1 MPVPAMAVPAQTPPP
16 LILASSSPYR
26 SQMLE
31 RLGLPFSAV
40 TSGIDETPE
49 PGESP
54 EALVRRLALEKA
66 RHIAPRHPDALIIG
80 ADQVSVLGDE
90 ILGKPGSR
98 ERAIEQIQRMS
109 GKRVDYLSGIALIG
123 PGMERI
129 DIVPTRLTYR
139 DLDQR
144 EIERYVDRDRPFDCA
159 GAMRSESL
167 GIALLETLSSD
178 DPTALIGMPLIRI
191 AQWLRAAGY
200 EIP

>member
-1 MPVPAMAVPAQTPPP
+1 MPVPAHTPPP
-16 LILASSSPYR
+16 LILASGSPYR
-26 SQMLE
+26 AQMLD
-31 RLGLPFSAV
+31 RLGLPFSTA

-49 PGESP
+49 PDETP
-54 EALVRRLALEKA
+54 EALVRRLALGKA
-66 RHIAPRHPDALIIG
+66 QHVAPGHPDALIIG
-80 ADQVSVLGDE
+80 ADQVSVLDDD

-98 ERAIEQIQRMS
+98 ERAIAQIQRMS
-109 GKRVDYLSGIALIG
+109 GKRVDYLSGIALLG
-123 PGMERI
+123 PGIERV

-139 DLDQR
+139 TLAQA
-144 EIERYVDRDRPFDCA
+144 EIERYVDRDQPFDCA

-167 GIALLETLSSD
+167 GIALLESLASD

>member
-1 MPVPAMAVPAQTPPP
+1 MPVPAHTPPP

-26 SQMLE
+26 ARMLD
-31 RLGLPFSAV
+31 RLGLPFSTA
-40 TSGIDETPE
+40 TSGIDETAE
-49 PGESP
+49 PGETP
-54 EALVRRLALEKA
+54 EALVRRLALGKA
-66 RHIAPRHPDALIIG
+66 QHIAPRHPEALVIG

-98 ERAIEQIQRMS
+98 ERAICQIQRMS
-109 GKRVDYLSGIALIG
+109 GKRVDYLSGIALVG
-123 PGMERI
+123 PGIEQV

-139 DLDQR
+139 TLEQT
-144 EIERYVDRDRPFDCA
+144 EIERYVDRDQPFDCA

-167 GIALLETLSSD
+167 GIALLESLASD

>member
-1 MPVPAMAVPAQTPPP
+1 MPDSMHHSAHTPPP
-16 LILASSSPYR
+16 LILASSSRYR
-26 SQMLE
+26 AQMLD
-31 RLGLPFSAV
+31 RLGLPFTTA

-49 PGESP
+49 PGETP
-54 EALVRRLALEKA
+54 AALVRRLALGKA
-66 RHIAPRHPDALIIG
+66 KNVAPEHPEALIIG

-98 ERAIEQIQRMS
+98 ERAVSQIQRMS
-109 GKRVDYLSGIALIG
+109 GQQVDYLSGIALVG
-123 PGMERI
+123 PGIEQV

-139 DLDQR
+139 TLEQS
-144 EIERYVDRDRPFDCA
+144 EIERYVDRDQPFDCA

-167 GIALLETLSSD
+167 GIALLESLESD

-191 AQWLRAAGY
+191 AQWLRSAGY

>member
-1 MPVPAMAVPAQTPPP
+1 MPVPAKTRPVQTPP

-26 SQMLE
+26 AQMLD
-31 RLGLPFSAV
+31 RLGLPFSTAA
-40 TSGIDETPE
+40 SGIDETPA

-66 RHIAPRHPDALIIG
+66 RHVAPRHPDALIIG

-90 ILGKPGSR
+90 ILGKPGTR

-109 GKRVDYLSGIALIG
+109 GRRVDYLSGIALIG
-123 PGMERI
+123 PGIEQV

-139 DLDQR
+139 DLDQA
-144 EIERYVDRDRPFDCA
+144 EIERYVDRDQPFDCA

-200 EIP
+200 RIP

>member
-1 MPVPAMAVPAQTPPP
+1 MPVSNPTPPP

-26 SQMLE
+26 ARMLA
-31 RLGLPFSAV
+31 RLGLPFSTA

-54 EALVRRLALEKA
+54 QALVQRLALGKA
-66 RHIAPRHPDALIIG
+66 MHVAPRHPQALIIG
-80 ADQVSVLGDE
+80 ADQVSVLDDE
-90 ILGKPGSR
+90 ILGKPGAR
-98 ERAIEQIQRMS
+98 ARAIAQIQRMS
-109 GKRVDYLSGIALIG
+109 GKRVDYLSGIALVG
-123 PGMERI
+123 PGVERV

-139 DLDQR
+139 RLDPK
-144 EIERYVDRDRPFDCA
+144 EIERYVDRDQPFDCA

-167 GIALLETLSSD
+167 GIALLESLSSD

-191 AQWLRAAGY
+191 AQWLRTAGF

>member
-1 MPVPAMAVPAQTPPP
+1 MPVPAHTPPP

-26 SQMLE
+26 AQMLD
-31 RLGLPFSAV
+31 RLGLPFTTA

-49 PGESP
+49 PDEAP
-54 EALVRRLALEKA
+54 EALVRRLALAKA
-66 RHIAPRHPDALIIG
+66 RHIAPEHPEALIIG

-98 ERAIEQIQRMS
+98 ERAIRQIQRMS
-109 GKRVDYLSGIALIG
+109 GNRVDYLSGIALVG
-123 PGMERI
+123 PGIERV

-139 DLDQR
+139 ELEQA
-144 EIERYVDRDRPFDCA
+144 EIERYVDRDQPLDCA

-200 EIP
+200 PIP

>member
-1 MPVPAMAVPAQTPPP
+1 MADPAHAKPP
-16 LILASSSPYR
+16 LVLASSSPYR
-26 SQMLE
+26 ARMLE
-31 RLGLPFSAV
+31 RLGLPFSTV

-54 EALVRRLALEKA
+54 QALVRRLALCKA
-66 RHIAPRHPDALIIG
+66 KHIAPRHPDALIIG

-98 ERAIEQIQRMS
+98 ERAISQVQRMS
-109 GKRVDYLSGIALIG
+109 GQRVDYLSGIALVG
-123 PGMERI
+123 PDIEQV
-129 DIVPTRLTYR
+129 DIVETRLNYR
-139 DLDQR
+139 ELDQH
-144 EIERYVDRDRPFDCA
+144 EIARYVDRDQPFDCA

-167 GIALLETLSSD
+167 GIALLESLSSD

-191 AQWLRAAGY
+191 AQWLRSAGY

>member
-1 MPVPAMAVPAQTPPP
+1 MPVPAKTIPEQTPPP

-26 SQMLE
+26 AQMLG
-31 RLGLPFSAV
+31 RLGLPFSTVA
-40 TSGIDETPE
+40 SGIDETPA

-54 EALVRRLALEKA
+54 QALVRRLALEKA
-66 RHIAPRHPDALIIG
+66 RHVAPRHPDALIIG
-80 ADQVSVLGDE
+80 ADQVSVLGEE
-90 ILGKPGSR
+90 ILGKPGAR
-98 ERAIEQIQRMS
+98 EPAITQIQRMS
-109 GKRVDYLSGIALIG
+109 GQRVDYLSGIALVG
-123 PGMERI
+123 PGIERV

-139 DLDQR
+139 DLEQA
-144 EIERYVDRDRPFDCA
+144 EIERYVDRDQPFDCA

-200 EIP
+200 GIP

>member
-1 MPVPAMAVPAQTPPP
+1 MPVTAHTPPP

-26 SQMLE
+26 AQMLE
-31 RLGLPFSAV
+31 RLGLAFSTA

-54 EALVRRLALEKA
+54 QRLVRRLALAKA
-66 RHIAPRHPDALIIG
+66 KRIAPEHPDALIIG

-98 ERAIEQIQRMS
+98 ERAIGQIQRMS
-109 GKRVDYLSGIALIG
+109 GKRVDYLSGIALVG
-123 PGMERI
+123 PGIERI

-139 DLDQR
+139 ELDQA

-178 DPTALIGMPLIRI
+178 DPSALIGMPLIRI